1 MLNFGSALSKAC
13 GDRNAWIY
21 LSGDLGMGK
30 TTLVRGFLQSLG
42 YKERVKSPTYALVES
57 YEVEGKIIFHFDF
70 YRIDQPL
77 DLMQLGL
84 EEYFTDATICLVE
97 WPDRFMSVLPTPD
110 IRISIIRE
118 FQKNETPVGN
128 RPLSKLDI
136 LFECKAGERP
146 EAQFTLG
153 VNEHRKRERNAAIE
167 QKITFRKRSNKTEQL
182 DTNPEFFGST
192 RQLNIQSQTP
202 RGDAI
207 MESLYV

>member
-1 MLNFGSALSKAC
+1 MLNFGSALSKSC

-42 YKERVKSPTYALVES
+42 YKERVKSPTYALVEP

-118 FQKNETPVGN
+118 FQKSETPVGN
-128 RPLSKLDI
+128 R
-136 LFECKAGERP
+136 
-146 EAQFTLG
+146 
-153 VNEHRKRERNAAIE
+153 
-167 QKITFRKRSNKTEQL
+167 TEQL
-182 DTNPEFFGST
+182 DDNPEFFGST